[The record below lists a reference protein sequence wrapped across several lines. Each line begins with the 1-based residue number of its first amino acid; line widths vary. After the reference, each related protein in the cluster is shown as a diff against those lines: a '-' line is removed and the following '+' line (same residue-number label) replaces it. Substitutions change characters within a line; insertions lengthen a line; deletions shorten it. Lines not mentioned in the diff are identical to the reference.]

1 MRPQVL
7 LVDDEPDILELLA
20 MTLTQMELDT
30 ECVPDLATAYS
41 RLHEKSFAF
50 CLSDMRLPDGDG
62 IGLVTHVQQYYPQ
75 MPIAMITAYGNVEGA
90 VNTLKAG
97 AFDYVSKPVNL
108 QVLRGLVKTALSLSR
123 QNTLVSQ
130 AISPLQGESQ
140 QIQLLR
146 KQIEKVARSQA
157 PVFIRGASGTGK
169 ELVAKMIHQQG
180 PRCDKPFV
188 PVNCGAVPMELMESE
203 FFGHKKGTFTGAN
216 ADKQGLFQAAEG
228 GTLFLDEVAD
238 LPFSMQVK
246 LLRAI
251 QEKAVRPLGAAREI
265 PVDVRVLSAS
275 HYDLDEQVK
284 KGLFREDLFYRINVI
299 QLVMP
304 TLAERP
310 QDVPILAEMIL
321 AKLSNHESIHYTL
334 SPEAVVRLSH
344 YTFPGNVR
352 ELENI
357 LERAVAMCEGSVIST
372 EDLQLRDVSDE
383 EDTGFS
389 QDGLLETALDK
400 TERELIEATL
410 DRCKWNRTL
419 AAQELGL
426 TLRQLRYRIQK
437 FGANTTGKSP

>member
-1 MRPQVL
+1 MRPLVL

-20 MTLTQMELDT
+20 MTLAQMEMDA
-30 ECVPDLATAYS
+30 ECVPNLATAFA
-41 RLHEKSFAF
+41 RLKEKSFAF
-50 CLSDMRLPDGDG
+50 CLADMRLPDGDG
-62 IGLVTHVQQYYPQ
+62 IGLVTHIQEHYPQ
-75 MPIAMITAYGNVEGA
+75 LPIAVITAYGNIEGA

-108 QVLRGLVKTALSLSR
+108 QVLRRLVKTALSLSR
-123 QNTLVSQ
+123 QNSVITHVTSPMQGVS
-130 AISPLQGESQ
+130 P

-157 PVFIRGASGTGK
+157 PVFIRGDSGTGK

-180 PRCDKPFV
+180 PRQDKPFV

-203 FFGHKKGTFTGAN
+203 FFGHKKGTFTGAT

-251 QEKAVRPLGAAREI
+251 QEKAIRPLGASREI
-265 PVDVRVLSAS
+265 PMDVRVLSAS
-275 HYDLDEQVK
+275 HYDLEVQVK
-284 KGLFREDLFYRINVI
+284 QGLFREDLYYRINVI
-299 QLVMP
+299 ELTVPRLCEM
-304 TLAERP
+304 P
-310 QDVPILAEMIL
+310 QDIPILASAIL
-321 AKLSNHESIHYTL
+321 SKLSSNDSPAFTL
-334 SPEAVVRLSH
+334 SEEALNNLCK

-357 LERAVAMCEGSVIST
+357 LERAVALCEGHKIEN
-372 EDLQLRDVSDE
+372 EDLQLREIQIADE
-383 EDTGFS
+383 NIKS
-389 QDGLLETALDK
+389 QDEPLETTLDN

-410 DRCKWNRTL
+410 ERCKWNRTL

-426 TLRQLRYRIQK
+426 TLRQLRYRMQK
-437 FGANTTGKSP
+437 FKSGSMGKLT